1 MFIQYGGEE
10 SFYSELPELMEQWT
24 RELQR
29 DGGKLALFQ
38 QRLAD
43 IRPREGTSNKTFRD
57 ELDAMAMSLGL
68 TMYPAILDK
77 VVTNDWESIK
87 NAVEDDVLRVTNATI
102 ATEKPDVPRSKSAVQ
117 KEVLRL
123 PSAKITKEKPAVSSW
138 GDVLYDAAQAYGHTS
153 VLVPGEFTNYRPP
166 LTNTQQAPR
175 GPESA
180 PAPAPAPPE
189 SAPAPAPAPEP
200 SPGARAKTAA
210 HDLKATGE
218 SLSGASSLEKIKLL
232 EAIQLDPNLRAMVQA
247 GMLNWADL
255 MKTNDGSVVNS
266 DGTKPELILDE
277 AKLQDVQSK
286 LLRLGLQ
293 QQAEAD
299 MQVQRYQRQRTTSG
313 AKPGAGFFGNKS
325 VYMGP
330 RYTPGRLPNTKNVSL
345 L

>member
-1 MFIQYGGEE
+1 
-10 SFYSELPELMEQWT
+10 
-24 RELQR
+24 
-29 DGGKLALFQ
+29 
-38 QRLAD
+38 
-43 IRPREGTSNKTFRD
+43 
-57 ELDAMAMSLGL
+57 
-68 TMYPAILDK
+68 
-77 VVTNDWESIK
+77 
-87 NAVEDDVLRVTNATI
+87 VTNATI
-102 ATEKPDVPRSKSAVQ
+102 ATEKPDVPRSK
-117 KEVLRL
+117 LRL
-123 PSAKITKEKPAVSSW
+123 PSDKEKPAVSSW
-138 GDVLYDAAQAYGHTS
+138 GDAWYDAAQAYGRTS
-153 VLVPGEFTNYRPP
+153 VQVPGEFTSVLVP

-180 PAPAPAPPE
+180 PAPEPTTAPE
-189 SAPAPAPAPEP
+189 PAPAPAPEP
-200 SPGARAKTAA
+200 APGARAKTAA
-210 HDLKATGE
+210 NDLKATGE

-313 AKPGAGFFGNKS
+313 AKPGAGFYGNKS

>member
-1 MFIQYGGEE
+1 MSHQAVTRDGNMFIQYGGEE
-10 SFYSELPELMEQWT
+10 DDGDPLGEMLDRWT
-24 RELQR
+24 EKLRKVGNYTQLIEGLKSIEPR
-29 DGGKLALFQ
+29 SSPLGPFKERTDAEFRGKLDK
-38 QRLAD
+38 LA
-43 IRPREGTSNKTFRD
+43 T
-57 ELDAMAMSLGL
+57 SLGL
-68 TMYPAILDK
+68 PVNGRALDATVATDWGFIRHTLDEDHLEVTDALAPA
-77 VVTNDWESIK
+77 
-87 NAVEDDVLRVTNATI
+87 
-102 ATEKPDVPRSKSAVQ
+102 
-117 KEVLRL
+117 
-123 PSAKITKEKPAVSSW
+123 
-138 GDVLYDAAQAYGHTS
+138 GDLMLGQ
-153 VLVPGEFTNYRPP
+153 
-166 LTNTQQAPR
+166 
-175 GPESA
+175 
-180 PAPAPAPPE
+180 PAPAPA
-189 SAPAPAPAPEP
+189 SAPAPPEPTTAPEPAPPPAPEP
-200 SPGARAKTAA
+200 APGARAKTAA
-210 HDLKATGE
+210 NDLKATGE

-266 DGTKPELILDE
+266 DGTKPEMILDE

-313 AKPGAGFFGNKS
+313 AKPGAGFYGNKS

>member
-1 MFIQYGGEE
+1 MSHQAVTRDGNLFIQYGGEE
-10 SFYSELPELMEQWT
+10 D
-24 RELQR
+24 
-29 DGGKLALFQ
+29 DGDPLGEMLDKWVEKLRKDGNYTQLIEG
-38 QRLAD
+38 LKS
-43 IRPREGTSNKTFRD
+43 IEPRSSPLGPFKERTDAEFRG
-57 ELDAMAMSLGL
+57 ELDKLAMSLGL
-68 TMYPAILDK
+68 PVNGRALDAT
-77 VVTNDWESIK
+77 VAADWVFIRHTLEEDHLEVTDTD
-87 NAVEDDVLRVTNATI
+87 AVA
-102 ATEKPDVPRSKSAVQ
+102 
-117 KEVLRL
+117 
-123 PSAKITKEKPAVSSW
+123 
-138 GDVLYDAAQAYGHTS
+138 GDFMLGQ
-153 VLVPGEFTNYRPP
+153 PP
-166 LTNTQQAPR
+166 
-175 GPESA
+175 

-189 SAPAPAPAPEP
+189 SGPAPAPAPEP

-210 HDLKATGE
+210 NDLKATGE

-232 EAIQLDPNLRAMVQA
+232 EAIQLDPNLRARVQA

-293 QQAEAD
+293 RQAEAD

-313 AKPGAGFFGNKS
+313 AKPGAGFYGNKP

-345 L
+345 I

>member
-10 SFYSELPELMEQWT
+10 SFYSELPDLLELWT
-24 RELQR
+24 KELQR
-29 DGGKLALFQ
+29 DGDKLELFQ

-43 IRPREGTSNKTFRD
+43 IRPREGTSNKTFRE
-57 ELDAMAMSLGL
+57 ELDAMALSLGL
-68 TMYPAILDK
+68 TMYPAALDT

-87 NAVEDDVLRVTNATI
+87 NTVENDVLRVTNATI
-102 ATEKPDVPRSKSAVQ
+102 ATEKPDVPRSKNEVQ

-123 PSAKITKEKPAVSSW
+123 PSDKEKPAVSSW
-138 GDVLYDAAQAYGHTS
+138 GDAWYDAAQAYGRTS
-153 VLVPGEFTNYRPP
+153 VQVPGEFTSVLVP

-180 PAPAPAPPE
+180 PAPEPTTAPE
-189 SAPAPAPAPEP
+189 PAPAPAPEP
-200 SPGARAKTAA
+200 APGARAKTAA
-210 HDLKATGE
+210 NDLKATGE

-313 AKPGAGFFGNKS
+313 AKPGAGFYGNKS

>member
-1 MFIQYGGEE
+1 MSHQAVTRDGNLFIQYGGEE
-10 SFYSELPELMEQWT
+10 SLSELPILVDQWT
-24 RELQR
+24 RELQS
-29 DGGKLALFQ
+29 DGGKLTAFL
-38 QRLAD
+38 RGLAA
-43 IRPREGTSNKTFRD
+43 IKPREGTSNKMFRE
-57 ELDAMAMSLGL
+57 ELDALAMSLDL
-68 TMYPAILDK
+68 PMYPTALDEL
-77 VVTNDWESIK
+77 VANDWEYIK
-87 NAVEDDVLRVTNATI
+87 NEVENDVLTVTNATI
-102 ATEKPDVPRSKSAVQ
+102 ATEKPDVPRSK
-117 KEVLRL
+117 LRL
-123 PSAKITKEKPAVSSW
+123 PSDKEKPAVSSW
-138 GDVLYDAAQAYGHTS
+138 GDAWYDAAQAYGRTS
-153 VLVPGEFTNYRPP
+153 VQVPGEFTSVLVP

-180 PAPAPAPPE
+180 PAPEPTTAPE
-189 SAPAPAPAPEP
+189 PAPAPAPEP
-200 SPGARAKTAA
+200 APGARAKTAA
-210 HDLKATGE
+210 NDLKATGE

-247 GMLNWADL
+247 GMLSWKDL
-255 MKTNDGSVVNS
+255 MKANDGSVVNS
-266 DGTKPELILDE
+266 DGTKPEMILDE

-313 AKPGAGFFGNKS
+313 AKPGAGFYGNKS